1 MFGFLSSKLLRSEVE
16 VLVEAFA
23 RVCPPPSKIRNKR
36 IKEQEVSS
44 SLDELFRHVAA
55 YSRDRRLGILGRARL
70 AKALQD
76 EMRRREYPDDLVSR
90 VVNAVTVNVLVAPG
104 RD

>member
-1 MFGFLSSKLLRSEVE
+1 MFGILSNRLLRKEVGE
-16 VLVEAFA
+16 LVEAFA
-23 RVCPPPSKIRNKR
+23 RACPPPAKVRGKPINEREVGNSL
-36 IKEQEVSS
+36 EQ
-44 SLDELFRHVAA
+44 LFRHVADFA
-55 YSRDRRLGILGRARL
+55 RNRRLGILGRARL

-76 EMRRREYPDDLVSR
+76 EMRRHEYPDELVSR